1 MGFNSAFK
9 GLNVHRPDIMLFLD
23 IKREIADEKIPIKSL
38 PLGVVIPDITFEL
51 AKNNEDMA
59 LFSPCDIEK
68 VYGSLLLYPV

>member
-1 MGFNSAFK
+1 VK
-9 GLNVHRPDIMLFLD
+9 LP
-23 IKREIADEKIPIKSL
+23 IKNRIKSL
-38 PLGVVIPDITFEL
+38 PLGVIIPDITFEL